1 MILYYDEFKEI
12 SGHSASM
19 LSILKKDEKEFLHK
33 MDIEKIKEFLGS
45 EGRRGYTSKKAA
57 ILDYL
62 QWLYNTYKI
71 DVIELNYDITNI
83 LPENIDFKEVY
94 FYSLEDMLRGVSTS
108 IEKATVEYESDGKN
122 IDFEGFKVFCL
133 LQWCGVTIEEFVS
146 IGLHDVKDNKVF
158 IPLSNRVIVIDNRIA
173 DIISEY
179 QKKDSSI
186 QYDKQGTLKT
196 KPYKQNTLYRSIKA
210 VDITPKSIF
219 NIRSKFASVCDD
231 KRFAKNR
238 IYNSGRYYEM
248 LKLEEQLH
256 RELELNDK
264 DLINQTFNHDI
275 NTHIWVTLADFK
287 EYKESRALWVSSQNH
302 IN

>member
-1 MILYYDEFKEI
+1 MILYYDEFKVI
-12 SGHSASM
+12 SRHSASM
-19 LSILKKDEKEFLHK
+19 LSILKNDEKEFLHE
-33 MDIEKIKEFLGS
+33 MDIEKIKKFLGS

-57 ILDYL
+57 ILEYL

-71 DVIELNYDITNI
+71 DVIELNYNITNI
-83 LPENIDFKEVY
+83 IPDDIDFKEVY
-94 FYSLEDMLRGVSTS
+94 FYSLDDMFREVSNS
-108 IEKATVEYESDGKN
+108 IEEATITYESDGKN
-122 IDFEGFKVFCL
+122 IDFEGFKVFCF
-133 LQWCGVTIEEFVS
+133 LQWYGVTIDEFVS
-146 IGLHDVKDNKVF
+146 IGLYDVKENKVF
-158 IPLSNRVIVIDNRIA
+158 IPLSNRVIIIDKKIA
-173 DIISEY
+173 DVISEY

-210 VDITPKSIF
+210 VDITTKSIL
-219 NIRSKFASVCDD
+219 NIRGKFASVCDD

-256 RELELNDK
+256 RELELKDK

-275 NTHIWVTLADFK
+275 NTHIWTTLADFK
-287 EYKESRALWVSSQNH
+287 EYKESRKLWLSSQNH